1 MQFFFYAYTTQ
12 SRSFQSVASV
22 LEFILVPSYNF
33 LFALAGMFQFRHLVF
48 KLRYSVFS
56 IHSICES
63 FHRAECFY
71 RAFYLT
77 YQVFHFQH
85 SWLVFLHISI
95 SCLISLPC
103 LASSALFHPAV
114 CVPHHE
120 LIFLFEHRCSYSFSV
135 PCESTEFALTGR
147 HDWRIRN
154 FWRSHA
160 ALVFMFLVY

>member
-22 LEFILVPSYNF
+22 LEFILVPSQNF

-56 IHSICES
+56 IHSICEN
-63 FHRAECFY
+63 FHRAERFH

-147 HDWRIRN
+147 HD
-154 FWRSHA
+154 
-160 ALVFMFLVY
+160 